1 MISEVT
7 RANIRKKVKRLRERI
22 VIGRIV
28 IALRTLELDGH
39 DRIDW
44 LLSIGKNDFAIEYE
58 KVSALSGVAL
68 DLIRQ
73 RVEALI

>member
-1 MISEVT
+1 MISEVA

-28 IALRTLELDGH
+28 IPLRTLELDGH
-39 DRIDW
+39 DRINW

-58 KVSALSGVAL
+58 KVSPLSGVAL